1 MASRHRTLEDPPLL
15 FAHRGGRAHAPENTT
30 DAFALAVR
38 LGATGLEGDV
48 WLSSDGIP
56 ILDHD
61 GRVGPWYRRRRVA
74 DVRHADLPGHLAT
87 LDDMYRAAGTG
98 VAVSL
103 DLKDPAAAGPVIEV
117 ARRHGAASRLWICH
131 PDHQLV
137 AGWREL
143 DRSVRLVDSTR
154 LIDIEE
160 GPERRAADL
169 AAAGVDAINLPE
181 PDWTGGL
188 TTLSHRFGIRCLGWN
203 AQHPRQLDRLLA
215 LGIDGVF
222 SDHVD
227 RMVDAL
233 GRR

>member
-1 MASRHRTLEDPPLL
+1 
-15 FAHRGGRAHAPENTT
+15 
-30 DAFALAVR
+30 
-38 LGATGLEGDV
+38 
-48 WLSSDGIP
+48 
-56 ILDHD
+56 
-61 GRVGPWYRRRRVA
+61 
-74 DVRHADLPGHLAT
+74 
-87 LDDMYRAAGTG
+87 
-98 VAVSL
+98 
-103 DLKDPAAAGPVIEV
+103 
-117 ARRHGAASRLWICH
+117 
-131 PDHQLV
+131 
-137 AGWREL
+137 
-143 DRSVRLVDSTR
+143 VDSTR

-188 TTLSHRFGIRCLGWN
+188 TTLFHRFGIRCLGWN